1 MTQGMNADIKIKEN
15 LNFDDYKDIGELKKI
30 CAQYDQTSLKLE
42 LDFKLNRSGNKSDRP
57 DERNEFLYYSD
68 HRLVGYIG
76 ICSFGGNGIEVN
88 GMVHPDYRRQGIFTE
103 LFSFVKDEWAARAYP
118 KMLLL
123 SDYNSVSGLGFI
135 KHTGAVHDH
144 SEYEMYLNYNSKQEA
159 KANHVVLR
167 KATNADAKEIARQ
180 NFIYFEEEFEQEE
193 DQQEEA
199 IPMPEEEEK
208 YGSLILLAE
217 AEGKIIGKVHLEKIE
232 KTGGIYGLG
241 VLPEH
246 RRKGYGREILLLS
259 INILL
264 EKDSENIMLQVATKN
279 KSALNIYKSCG
290 FEETSTM
297 DYYEIAYPLIGN

>member
-1 MTQGMNADIKIKEN
+1 MHRLNSNIKIEKN
-15 LNFDDYKDIGELKKI
+15 LSLDHYKDIGVLQKI

-42 LDFKLNRSGNKSDRP
+42 LDFKLNRAGGENDRP

-88 GMVHPDYRRQGIFTE
+88 GMIHPDYRRQGIFTE

-118 KMLLL
+118 DMLLL
-123 SDYNSVSGLGFI
+123 SDHNSASGLGFI

-144 SEYEMYLNYNSKQEA
+144 SEYEMYLNSNSKQEA
-159 KANHVVLR
+159 KVKHVVLR
-167 KATNADAKEIARQ
+167 KATNEDAKEIARQ
-180 NFIYFEEEFEQEE
+180 NFIYFEEEFDQEQEE
-193 DQQEEA
+193 NVLLPEDEEQ
-199 IPMPEEEEK
+199 
-208 YGSLILLAE
+208 YGSLIFLAE
-217 AEGKIIGKVHLEKIE
+217 AEGKIIGKVHLEKNE

-241 VLPEH
+241 VIPEH
-246 RRKGYGREILLLS
+246 RRKGYGREILLMA

-264 EKDSENIMLQVATKN
+264 ENDSENIMLQVATKN

-290 FEETSTM
+290 FEETSIM
-297 DYYEIAYPLIGN
+297 DYYKMKRKSSAKHIS